1 MPVTFITE
9 TNVELPEPTHTFDRN
24 GSRIARK
31 KPARGKVTQTT
42 WMRYSEGNKPSRA
55 PAARSPNPVTES
67 ARIAAR
73 KRDMMAQKI
82 RRRERE
88 IIEIVRSR
96 QARMEDSVNDNKDI
110 PKGSVHLPS
119 DPKESTLDSNM
130 EGVDGYDTDV
140 DMNEEDEAHFN
151 ARQKYRVASKPKVE
165 PTVLIRGQQCTTSGS
180 SPQ

>member
-1 MPVTFITE
+1 MPVTLITE
-9 TNVELPEPTHTFDRN
+9 TNVELPEATHTFDRN

-42 WMRYSEGNKPSRA
+42 WMRFSEGNKPSRG
-55 PAARSPNPVTES
+55 PAARNPVTKS
-67 ARIAAR
+67 ARIAAK
-73 KRDMMAQKI
+73 KRDKMAQKI

-96 QARMEDSVNDNKDI
+96 QAGMEDSVNDNKDI

-130 EGVDGYDTDV
+130 GGIDGYDTDV
-140 DMNEEDEAHFN
+140 DMEDEAHFK
-151 ARQKYRVASKPKVE
+151 ARQEHRDTVASELGVKP
-165 PTVLIRGQQCTTSGS
+165 TILIRGQQCTTSGG